1 MKTNKTG
8 VEIWELDGGGGR
20 CALALDGVVRYVGAR
35 DECTRRA
42 KILVVASDRR
52 VQDVMLGR
60 ALLAT

>member
-8 VEIWELDGGGGR
+8 VEIWEIDGGDGR

-35 DECTRRA
+35 DECMRRA

-60 ALLAT
+60 ALLTT